1 MVLTGRLNSPS
12 RHACLAEQRPRPPA
26 GAPPRKPRSHV
37 ALGRRFA
44 WLVVLAIVLGRP
56 AAYLGQAKALH
67 RATES
72 VAMADES
79 SRAKT
84 TRAAGDRDPSRAGS
98 PDDSDADRTGTIG
111 NGDVGAWQ
119 PDAPTNASDPDAG
132 GGPIVKVGL
141 NDRVTMHVAGL
152 PLSDVLRMLSE
163 PTHKN
168 VVLAEGAEG
177 TVSASL
183 YDVSFEEALQA
194 VLVANNL
201 GCKIRGDFIYVYPL
215 EKLAEILQSERKIA
229 TRVFRL
235 TYVNAAAAM
244 SLVEPMLSKIGKA
257 AVTPPSSAGI
267 GAGGNSSGIDDTKGD
282 AVATPDTLVVTDYV
296 ERLDEIAE
304 ILKELD
310 QRPRQVL
317 IEATILRASLDE
329 DNSLGIDFT
338 TVGGIDF
345 TTLSSTSPAA
355 QSITT
360 GNTPQ
365 QLLGDTTLTARTD
378 FNSTLPRGGFT
389 FGVVKDQIGVFL
401 RALEQIADTE
411 IIANPKILALNKQVG
426 QVIVGRR
433 DGYLTTTITETTA
446 IQTVEFLETGT
457 LLTFRPFIGDDGF
470 VRMEIHPKDS
480 SGGVEDNLPWEATT
494 EVTSNILVQDGRTVL
509 IGGLF
514 REVDMTERSQV
525 PVLGD
530 IPIGGSLFRRTI
542 DSVIREEVI
551 ILLTVHVL
559 KGEPDNAAGEA
570 LQEDAER
577 FRVGMRRGAQWLSRE
592 RLAQAHYRWALEH
605 LDAGDLD
612 KALWDAELAIHN
624 YPRHIDAW
632 KLREKIRGRRSWEAE
647 ASAIRHYVRDRIAE
661 ERGIE
666 TAPYERPAPPFRLPK
681 DLQGP
686 TGTEDEERGA
696 APGNEDGASEVH
708 ASALGN
714 PSPSQGGRP

>member
-1 MVLTGRLNSPS
+1 M
-12 RHACLAEQRPRPPA
+12 
-26 GAPPRKPRSHV
+26 
-37 ALGRRFA
+37 
-44 WLVVLAIVLGRP
+44 
-56 AAYLGQAKALH
+56 H
-67 RATES
+67 RATETTWT
-72 VAMADES
+72 VDEPS
-79 SRAKT
+79 SSTSMRP
-84 TRAAGDRDPSRAGS
+84 AG
-98 PDDSDADRTGTIG
+98 DSDADRVQEAALGAGESSPSGTASGGAGRTETTNDGEADRLGTTGDADAG
-111 NGDVGAWQ
+111 SWQ
-119 PDAPTNASDPDAG
+119 SDAPTGAAG
-132 GGPIVKVGL
+132 ADLDEGPVVKVGL
-141 NDRVTMHVAGL
+141 DDRVTMHVAGL

-168 VVLAEGAEG
+168 VVLAEGAGG

-201 GCKIRGDFIYVYPL
+201 GYQVRGDFIYVYPL
-215 EKLAEILQSERKIA
+215 EKLAEILQSQRKIA

-235 TYVNAAAAM
+235 TYVNAATAM
-244 SLVEPMLSKIGKA
+244 SLVEPMLSKVGKA
-257 AVTPPSSAGI
+257 AVTPPSGAGI

-296 ERLDEIAE
+296 ERLDEIAR

-310 QRPRQVL
+310 QRPKQVL

-329 DNSLGIDFT
+329 DNTLGIDFT

-360 GNTPQ
+360 GDTPQ

-389 FGVVKDQIGVFL
+389 FGVIKDQIGVFL

-457 LLTFRPFIGDDGF
+457 LLTFRPFIGEDGF

-494 EVTSNILVQDGRTVL
+494 EVTSNIMVQDGRTIL

-530 IPIGGSLFRRTI
+530 IPVGGSLFRRTI
-542 DSVIREEVI
+542 DSVVREEVI
-551 ILLTVHVL
+551 ILLTVHIL

-570 LQEDAER
+570 LQEEAER
-577 FRVGMRRGAQWLSRE
+577 FRIGMRRGAQWLSRE

-624 YPRHIDAW
+624 YPRHLDAW
-632 KLREKIRGRRSWEAE
+632 KLREKIRGRRSWETE

-666 TAPYERPAPPFRLPK
+666 TAPYERPAPPFRLPE

-686 TGTEDEERGA
+686 TGMEDEERGA
-696 APGNEDGASEVH
+696 ASGDETDTPGVQANVMDRS
-708 ASALGN
+708 
-714 PSPSQGGRP
+714 SPRQEGESRLRQEGESRLSQGGRP